1 MNLLEHYIKEIHSVQ
16 DVSNKFEKVTG
27 RKPKEPLY
35 EVDVTVNCYG
45 AVERKREIMRKSKFE
60 QAKKQGYFLA

>member
-16 DVSNKFEKVTG
+16 DVSDKFARATG
-27 RKPKEPLY
+27 LKPKEPLY
-35 EVDVTVNCYG
+35 EVDVTVDCYG
-45 AVERKREIMRKSKFE
+45 VIERTRKIMSKSALE

>member
-16 DVSNKFEKVTG
+16 DVSNKFEKATG

>member
-16 DVSNKFEKVTG
+16 DVSDKFARATG

-35 EVDVTVNCYG
+35 EVDITVDCYG
-45 AVERKREIMRKSKFE
+45 VVERKREIMSKSDFE
-60 QAKKQGYFLA
+60 QTKKQGYFLA

>member
-16 DVSNKFEKVTG
+16 DVSNKFEKATG
-27 RKPKEPLY
+27 GKPKEPLY

-45 AVERKREIMRKSKFE
+45 VVERKRKFISKSEFE

>member
-1 MNLLEHYIKEIHSVQ
+1 MNLLEHYIKEIHNVQ
-16 DVSNKFEKVTG
+16 DISDKFARETG

-35 EVDVTVNCYG
+35 EVDVTVDCYG
-45 AVERKREIMRKSKFE
+45 VVERKRRIMSKSEFE

>member
-16 DVSNKFEKVTG
+16 DVSDKFEKATG
-27 RKPKEPLY
+27 HKPKEPLY

-45 AVERKREIMRKSKFE
+45 AVERKRKFISKSEFE

>member
-16 DVSNKFEKVTG
+16 DVSDKYEKAI
-27 RKPKEPLY
+27 RHKPKEPLY
-35 EVDVTVNCYG
+35 EVDVTFDCYG
-45 AVERKREIMRKSKFE
+45 VVERTRTFMAKSEFE